1 MKFSA
6 GSAQKIN
13 DFVIE
18 FYFDRD
24 VEIDQALSIEILG
37 IIMVLSEGKAH
48 ALLYNF
54 NRQNIIL
61 SEIARKLSG
70 ARNYSNAQMIARAV
84 VTQSLT
90 SSLETAH
97 YIKNTNPAADTRIFD
112 AREKALDWLNRQVAQ
127 HIGVGEPADEKLD
140 A

>member
-6 GSAQKIN
+6 GTARKIN

-18 FYFDRD
+18 FNFEKD

-37 IIMVLSEGKAH
+37 IIMMLSDGKAH

-54 NRQNIIL
+54 NSQNIIL

-90 SSLETAH
+90 SSLETTH

-112 AREKALDWLNRQVAQ
+112 GRETALQWLN
-127 HIGVGEPADEKLD
+127 EKTARHLGLND
-140 A
+140 LTKAR

>member
-18 FYFDRD
+18 FYFDKD

-37 IIMVLSEGKAH
+37 IIMALSEGKAH

-54 NRQNIIL
+54 NTQNIIL

-112 AREKALDWLNRQVAQ
+112 AREKALDWLNRKIAQ
-127 HIGVGEPADEKLD
+127 HIGVGELADEKLD

>member
-6 GSAQKIN
+6 GRAQKVN

-37 IIMVLSEGKAH
+37 IIMELSGGGAH

-54 NRQNIIL
+54 NTQNIIL

-112 AREKALDWLNRQVAQ
+112 TREKALEWLNQKVAQ
-127 HIGVGEPADEKLD
+127 HIGAGALADEKIN

>member
-6 GSAQKIN
+6 GYAQKVN

-18 FYFDRD
+18 FYFEKD
-24 VEIDQALSIEILG
+24 VEIDQAISIEILG

-54 NRQNIIL
+54 NTQNIIL
-61 SEIARKLSG
+61 SDIARKLSG
-70 ARNYSNAQMIARAV
+70 ARSYSNAQMIARAV

-90 SSLETAH
+90 SSLETSH
-97 YIKNTNPAADTRIFD
+97 YIKNTNPAADTCIFES
-112 AREKALDWLNRQVAQ
+112 REKAYQWLNEKVAQ
-127 HIGVGEPADEKLD
+127 YVGVAELADEKVST
-140 A
+140 